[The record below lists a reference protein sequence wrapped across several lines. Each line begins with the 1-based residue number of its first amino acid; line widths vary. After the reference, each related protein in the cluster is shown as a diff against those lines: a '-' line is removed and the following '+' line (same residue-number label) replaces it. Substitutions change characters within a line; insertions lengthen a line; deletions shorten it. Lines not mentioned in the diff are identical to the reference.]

1 MNKKKNPRSNGMKI
15 AITASEPE
23 YEAKLEPRFGRC
35 AYFLIV
41 DTETKDWKP
50 MQNPAAE
57 AMGGAGPQAAQF
69 LVDQD
74 VKAVITGDIGPN
86 AYTALEAAGID
97 MYRAQIEQISMLL
110 EKFLTNQLEQV
121 LGPTGPQRHGGRGS
135 RG

>member
-1 MNKKKNPRSNGMKI
+1 MKI
-15 AITASEPE
+15 AITAGEPQF
-23 YEAKLEPRFGRC
+23 EAKLNPRFGRC

-41 DTETKDWKP
+41 DTETQEWIP

-57 AMGGAGPQAAQF
+57 AMGGAGPQAAEF

-74 VKAVITGDIGPN
+74 VKAVISGNIGPN

-97 MYRAQIEQISMLL
+97 MYRAQVEQISTLL
-110 EKFLTNQLEQV
+110 EKFLANQLEQV
-121 LGPTGPQRHGGRGS
+121 SGPTGPQRHGGRGP

>member
-1 MNKKKNPRSNGMKI
+1 MKI
-15 AITASEPE
+15 AITASEPQF
-23 YEAKLEPRFGRC
+23 EAKLEPRFGRC
-35 AYFLIV
+35 AYFMIV
-41 DTETKDWKP
+41 DTETQDWKP

-74 VKAVITGDIGPN
+74 VKAVISGDIGPN

-97 MYRAQIEQISMLL
+97 MYRAQVEQISTLL

-121 LGPTGPQRHGGRGS
+121 SGPTSPQRHGGRGP